1 MQCAGLKEQSLPVD
15 KRLQLV
21 VKFDRFSHTLFSD
34 SEGWLVLVLVLAG
47 LLATEAV
54 NVLACTSST
63 CHSGYVID
71 FRMSMAA

>member
-1 MQCAGLKEQSLPVD
+1 M
-15 KRLQLV
+15 
-21 VKFDRFSHTLFSD
+21 FSHTLFSD